1 MAGAVLSPFLFAV
14 YIECLRESGFAI
26 MTFILAVYSVDV
38 YYMVTTLYFFV
49 LAVIVSGSYW
59 IFVGT
64 MVLNGTQSSLQARVL
79 LVFLVGGSQQ
89 LEMFYFS
96 YKSYSGQHGL
106 NIFDVSLNV
115 ILVRLTH
122 SLLFVNFMVQLTIYC
137 VRLAE
142 RETKWWLFI

>member
-1 MAGAVLSPFLFAV
+1 MSQRVRLWHYGIYTGCLFCGCILYADDIVLL
-14 YIECLRESGFAI
+14 
-26 MTFILAVYSVDV
+26 
-38 YYMVTTLYFFV
+38 
-49 LAVIVSGSYW
+49 SGSCYR
-59 IFVGT
+59 
-64 MVLNGTQSSLQARVL
+64 LRKL
-79 LVFLVGGSQQ
+79 LDICGNYGIEWDTKFTPGKSVACFLVGGPHQ
-89 LEMFYFS
+89 LEMFNFS

-115 ILVRLTH
+115 ILVILAH